1 MNIIVVGCGKVGTTI
16 ISNLVDEGHNVIAI
30 DNNGS
35 VIEEITNIYDAM
47 GICGNGADCET
58 LVEANIEKTEL
69 FISVTGSDELNM
81 LSCFIA
87 KRMGAKNTIARIRN
101 PEYNDK
107 SLGFMR
113 QQLDLSVSV
122 NPELLAAR
130 EIYNILKLPSA
141 VNIEKFSG
149 RNFEMVELILKPD
162 SSLNGVILADIKKK
176 YNANFLICAVRRG
189 NEIYIPDGEF
199 ELKSGDRIALTAAPN
214 EITKLL
220 KMLGILQKQSKNV
233 MILGASTTAYY
244 LAKMLL
250 ASGTSVTIIDKDRN
264 RCEEITND
272 LPNAVVICGDGTK
285 QDLLAEE
292 GINSVDAFVA
302 LTGMDEENILVS
314 FFASAQ
320 NVPKVIAKANN
331 NELASMAEKLG
342 LDCLIS
348 PHKTVANILVR
359 YARALKNSI
368 GSNVETLY
376 KIMDGKAEV
385 LEFKVQP
392 EFKHIEIPLKDM
404 HLKQNILI
412 AGIVRGRKTI
422 IPSGDDIILPGD
434 SIIVL
439 ATGRIINDLSDIIQ

>member
-16 ISNLVDEGHNVIAI
+16 ISILVNEGHDIIAI
-30 DNNGS
+30 DNNTS
-35 VIEEITNIYDAM
+35 VVDEITNIYDVM
-47 GICGNGADCET
+47 GICGNSTNCET
-58 LVEANIEKTEL
+58 LIEANIEKAEL
-69 FISVTGSDELNM
+69 FISVTDSDELNM

-101 PEYNDK
+101 LEYNDK

-113 QQLDLSVSV
+113 QQLDLTVSV

-130 EIYNILKLPSA
+130 EIYNILKLPNA

-162 SSLNGVILADIKKK
+162 SSLPGTILADIKKK

-189 NEIYIPDGEF
+189 NEVYIPDGEF
-199 ELKSGDRIALTAAPN
+199 ELKSGDRIALIATPY
-214 EITKLL
+214 EITKLF

-250 ASGTSVTIIDKDRN
+250 ASGTSVTIIDKNRI
-264 RCEEITND
+264 RCEEITQS

-292 GINSVDAFVA
+292 CINSVDAFVA
-302 LTGMDEENILVS
+302 LTGIDEENILVS
-314 FFASAQ
+314 FFASSQ
-320 NVPKVIAKANN
+320 NVPKVVAKANN

-342 LDCLIS
+342 LECLVS
-348 PHKTVANILVR
+348 PHKTVANIIVR

-368 GSNVETLY
+368 GSNFESLY
-376 KIMDGKAEV
+376 KIMDDKAEV

-392 EFKHIEIPLKDM
+392 EFKHIEIPLKNM
-404 HLKQNILI
+404 RLKQDILI

-434 SIIVL
+434 SIIIF
-439 ATGRIINDLSDIIQ
+439 AAGHIINDLSDIIQ